1 MNKGECLGIIG
12 ESGSGKSTL
21 GRLVLGIEKPDS
33 GEILYM
39 GKNVNNPNTRLGH
52 MSTVFQDYSSSIN
65 PNACVFEAIAEPM
78 MVIDRKY
85 NHKRYEEK
93 IIQLLED
100 VGLNRSYLK
109 KYPHELSGGEAQ
121 RVCIARAIST
131 EPQFLLLDEA
141 ISSLDVSIQTQI
153 LNLFLKLKEKYKMSY
168 LFITHDIQAAVYI
181 CDRIIFFND
190 GKIIEET
197 AVNNIGRVKDP
208 YSRSLLAA
216 VIPF

>member
-1 MNKGECLGIIG
+1 
-12 ESGSGKSTL
+12 
-21 GRLVLGIEKPDS
+21 
-33 GEILYM
+33 M

-65 PNACVFEAIAEPM
+65 PNTCVFEAIAEPM

-93 IIQLLED
+93 IIQVLED

-197 AVNNIGRVKDP
+197 SVNNIGRVKDS